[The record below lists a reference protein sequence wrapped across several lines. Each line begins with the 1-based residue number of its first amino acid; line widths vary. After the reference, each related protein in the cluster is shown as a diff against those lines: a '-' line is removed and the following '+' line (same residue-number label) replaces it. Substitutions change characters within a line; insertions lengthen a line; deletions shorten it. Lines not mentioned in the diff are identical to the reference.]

1 LRGSRKIVVGL
12 SGKDFSGYFGSSVFP
27 GSEHYW
33 PPPVV
38 GALITT
44 QRVLVSGLP

>member
-1 LRGSRKIVVGL
+1 MVVLAGL
-12 SGKDFSGYFGSSVFP
+12 LSAAL
-27 GSEHYW
+27 HYW

-44 QRVLVSGLP
+44 QRVLASGLP